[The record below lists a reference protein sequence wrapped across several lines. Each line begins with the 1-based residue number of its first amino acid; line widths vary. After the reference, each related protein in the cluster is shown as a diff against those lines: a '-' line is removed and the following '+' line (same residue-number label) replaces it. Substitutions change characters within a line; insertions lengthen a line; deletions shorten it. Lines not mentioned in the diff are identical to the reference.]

1 MDNLDEDIIQI
12 LQRDARTPF
21 KRIGKELGKRDTT
34 IHFRTKKLRE
44 KKIISRFTAAI
55 NPESRGYQ
63 TAAILKIEIGGHIL
77 PDISKDRS
85 FSFAEELA
93 INEEFIWIAVDKE
106 PMTVYALLMGADGGA
121 IEDQVESLRKTA
133 DVVNVDVTPVGK
145 VVKGW
150 EITGWPQ

>member
-1 MDNLDEDIIQI
+1 MDDLDERIIQF

-21 KRIGKELGKRDTT
+21 KQIAEELGRRDTT

-44 KKIISRFTAAI
+44 RKIISRFTAAV

-63 TAAILKIEIGGHIL
+63 TAAILRIEIGGHIL
-77 PDISKDRS
+77 PEISKDRS
-85 FSFAEELA
+85 LSFAEELA
-93 INEEFIWIAVDKE
+93 TNEEFIWIAVDKE
-106 PMTVYALLMGADGGA
+106 PMTVFALLLGVDEDA
-121 IEDQVESLRKTA
+121 IEVQVESLRKTA
-133 DVVNVDVTPVGK
+133 DVVNVDVTPVGT